1 MLDAFTKQ
9 ILGYVAN
16 CSLEVDF
23 VPETVI
29 ILIREAWDI
38 PKPEDQPAQQHASIQ
53 KNLRT
58 PLYFKI
64 DCE

>member
-1 MLDAFTKQ
+1 MLGAFTKQ

-23 VPETVI
+23 LLETVI
-29 ILIREAWDI
+29 ILIREAWEI

-53 KNLRT
+53 EKFLDT
-58 PLYFKI
+58 CVL
-64 DCE
+64 